1 MSSTLVENVS
11 DNEHSDSNSEEQYYE
26 ETMPLPQEIIYPGLI
41 LKREYVLLQKIGH
54 GNNATVWICYHIP
67 KKSFF
72 AMKIQDNQC
81 YHDGCREVVIIKKI
95 NQYCKEHEDKNIYCV
110 NMLDYF
116 IFEEDD
122 ETKFVCSVYDLYAG
136 SIQMVINAGKHKY
149 GLPVASVKQI
159 IKQLLT
165 ALSTLHH
172 DLDIIHTDIKPE
184 NILFKGMPEN
194 HTYVFDTFIKSEF
207 HEKYQK
213 LCELYQNDETRLIEE
228 LEVLAIDS
236 IRNIYESNLDS
247 NEEELVPDE
256 DDFDEEDYI
265 EGEMDSSEESED
277 ENNGVFN
284 ERKQSVDDVIE
295 YLDYKI
301 IHDLDE
307 DYDFENILNNKPYT
321 TDVDEVI
328 DDKYIINCETALTDF
343 GNSYFRK
350 KRTKNE
356 IQDRRYRAPEVI
368 LDIDYSFACD
378 IWSVMCVAYELLTG
392 FVLFEPVD
400 LPLNQDLHHLFL
412 IEKLVDSIP
421 IEMKKASKRTKF
433 LFDKN
438 RNYHIKNVKEFTH
451 FPMKDRLVKQFTF
464 SEEEAGQIAE
474 FLLYGLKINPL
485 ERPSALELLNHPWLN
500 N

>member
-1 MSSTLVENVS
+1 MSSKLIENVS
-11 DNEHSDSNSEEQYYE
+11 DNEHTESSSEEQYYE
-26 ETMPLPQEIIYPGLI
+26 EAMPLPQEIIYPGLI
-41 LKREYVLLQKIGH
+41 LKREYILLQKIGH

-95 NQYCKEHEDKNIYCV
+95 NQYCKEHENKNIYCV

-116 IFEEDD
+116 IFEEDE
-122 ETKFVCSVYDLYAG
+122 ETKFVCSVYELYAG
-136 SIQMVINAGKHKY
+136 NIHMVINAGKHKY
-149 GLPVASVKQI
+149 GLPIPSVKQI
-159 IKQLLT
+159 IRQLLT
-165 ALSTLHH
+165 ALSTLHQE
-172 DLDIIHTDIKPE
+172 LDIIHTDIKPE

-194 HTYVFDTFIKSEF
+194 HVTVFATFTQSGF
-207 HEKYQK
+207 QEKYQK
-213 LCELYQNDETRLIEE
+213 LCELYENDEARFMEE
-228 LEVLAIDS
+228 LEVLAFDS
-236 IRNIYESNLDS
+236 VKDICEIFTDD
-247 NEEELVPDE
+247 NEEELMPDE
-256 DDFDEEDYI
+256 DDYI

-277 ENNGVFN
+277 EENNGVFN

-295 YLDYKI
+295 YLDYKV

-307 DYDFENILNNKPYT
+307 DYDFENILNNRPYT

-328 DDKYIINCETALTDF
+328 DDKYVINCETALTDF

-368 LDIDYSFACD
+368 LDIDYGFACD

-392 FVLFEPVD
+392 FILFEPVD
-400 LPLNQDLHHLFL
+400 LPLNQDLHHLYL
-412 IEKLVDSIP
+412 IEKLIDTIP
-421 IEMKKASKRTKF
+421 IEMKKASNRTKF
-433 LFDKN
+433 LFDKS
-438 RNYHIKNVKEFTH
+438 RKYHIKNVKEFTR
-451 FPMKDRLVKQFTF
+451 FPMKDRLIKQFTF
-464 SEEEAGQIAE
+464 SEGEAQEISD
-474 FLLYGLKINPL
+474 FLLSGLKINPL
-485 ERPSALELLNHPWLN
+485 ERSSATDLLNHPWLN